1 MDSDVVGL
9 LKSNIIADLD
19 DFLVN
24 CMKISDVLSNVGRV
38 AVKLHMGE
46 FGNLHY
52 VRPPLVGR
60 LVEVL
65 QGLGNEVF
73 LFDTPTLYDGSRC
86 TVEGYI
92 GTARRNGFTKEVIG
106 CPIVISDESEQV
118 KTDGVLGRINV
129 ANPLLNADAIIVL
142 SHGKGHPN
150 LAFGGAIKN
159 LAMGATNKQT
169 KRELHKKPKPTLEGE
184 CTGCGTCEELCPL
197 GAATVVDSCVQFN
210 YEDCFGCGVCPIV
223 CPTKALTQEVTIEEL
238 FAETYVAI
246 KQRFQNKPTFYVTA
260 LMDITP
266 RCDCLPIGGTDE
278 GFPICPDVG
287 VLAAYDALTI
297 DHVAIQLVHQNCG
310 NKLQKMHYKDP
321 MTTLELV
328 KAKTG
333 KTEPYRIYDYQAKQ
347 FLSLID

>member
-1 MDSDVVGL
+1 MDRNFVGL
-9 LKSNIIADLD
+9 LKSSIVGDLD
-19 DFLVN
+19 AFLVN
-24 CMKISDVLSNVGRV
+24 CMKISELFSNVGRV
-38 AVKLHMGE
+38 AIKLHMGE

-73 LFDTPTLYDGSRC
+73 LFDTPTLYNGSRG

-92 GTARRNGFTKEVIG
+92 DTARRNGFTKEVIG
-106 CPIVISDESEQV
+106 CPIVISDEAVQV
-118 KTDGVLGRINV
+118 PTDGILGHINV
-129 ANPLLNADAIIVL
+129 AKPLLDADAIFVL
-142 SHGKGHPN
+142 SHGKGHSD

-169 KRELHKKPKPTLEGE
+169 KRDLHKKPKPTLTGE
-184 CTGCGTCEELCPL
+184 CTGCGTCQNLCPL
-197 GAATVVDSCVQFN
+197 GAISIVDSCVQFN
-210 YEDCFGCGVCPIV
+210 YDNCFGCGVCAKM
-223 CPTKALTQEVTIEEL
+223 CPTKGLAQQVTIEEL

-246 KQRFQNKPTFYVTA
+246 KNSFQNKPTFYVTV

-266 RCDCLPIGGTDE
+266 RCDCLPVGGTDE
-278 GFPICPDVG
+278 GFPICQDVG
-287 VLAAYDALTI
+287 VLAANNALTI
-297 DHVAIQLVHQNCG
+297 DQAAIQLVHQNCG

-328 KAKTG
+328 KSKTG
-333 KTEPYRIYDYQAKQ
+333 KTEPYRIYDYQTKQ
-347 FLSLID
+347 FLNSIN

>member
-1 MDSDVVGL
+1 MDTDVVGL
-9 LKSNIIADLD
+9 LKSNIIGDLN

-24 CMKISDVLSNVGRV
+24 GMGISDVLGNVGRV

-73 LFDTPTLYDGSRC
+73 LFDTPTLYDGSRG
-86 TVEGYI
+86 TVEGYYD
-92 GTARRNGFTKEVIG
+92 TARRNGFTEQVIG
-106 CPIVISDESEQV
+106 CPIVISDESVQV
-118 KTDGVLGRINV
+118 PTEGVLEHINV
-129 ANPLLNADAIIVL
+129 GKPLLDADAILVL
-142 SHGKGHPN
+142 SHGKGHPD

-169 KRELHKKPKPTLEGE
+169 KRDLHKKPKPTLGGE
-184 CTGCGTCEELCPL
+184 CTGCGTCENLCPL
-197 GAATVVDSCVQFN
+197 SAVSIVDSFVQFN
-210 YEDCFGCGVCPIV
+210 YDNCFGCGVCV
-223 CPTKALTQEVTIEEL
+223 SQCPTKALTQQVTIEEL

-246 KQRFQNKPTFYVTA
+246 KNQFQNKPTFFMTV

-266 RCDCLPIGGTDE
+266 RCDCLPVGGTDE

-287 VLAAYDALTI
+287 VLAAYDAQKI
-297 DHVAIQLVHQNCG
+297 DEASIQLLQRNCG
-310 NKLQKMHYKDP
+310 NKLHEMHHKDP
-321 MTTLELV
+321 MTTLELI
-328 KAKTG
+328 KSKTT
-333 KTEPYRIYDYQAKQ
+333 KTEHYRIYDYQVKR
-347 FLSLID
+347 FLNPT